1 MGTQMKFVNTFLGAI
16 SVTKKHFKLT
26 KLRMIYMKV
35 KGLVIKL
42 NAHNRTSIKSS
53 EILNY

>member
-1 MGTQMKFVNTFLGAI
+1 MKFVITFLGAV
-16 SVTKKHFKLT
+16 SVTRQNFKRT
-26 KLRMIYMKV
+26 KLRMVYMKV

-53 EILNY
+53 EKLNYQV